1 MLLCIFYYLVF
12 TDDYFVCF
20 AKALESQAT
29 AAGDD
34 ALKLPARTVR
44 RSDALSVAKRLA
56 AKRWS
61 ATASFAASG
70 SMSAPSGPSTSTGRG
85 CFGSDAG

>member
-1 MLLCIFYYLVF
+1 MHSLHKLSGIEIEIAEMLCILYYLVF
-12 TDDYFVCF
+12 TDDYFVYL

-56 AKRWS
+56 AKR
-61 ATASFAASG
+61 
-70 SMSAPSGPSTSTGRG
+70 
-85 CFGSDAG
+85 